1 MIEKILVKKL
11 PRIKYKYIKK
21 QIKILN
27 SSHQIFK
34 YSFESK
40 KRWRQYRSSRKM
52 AALHCFTAKHL
63 KYDSKTNCSVLSH
76 FYLSGHVSHFPPRTF
91 TTPHHAYITF
101 VDLSFSHGALI
112 ARLNYISREED
123 VPPRGASR
131 QNEFTLS
138 FTFVKLV
145 PPRRLN

>member
-40 KRWRQYRSSRKM
+40 KRWR
-52 AALHCFTAKHL
+52 
-63 KYDSKTNCSVLSH
+63 
-76 FYLSGHVSHFPPRTF
+76 
-91 TTPHHAYITF
+91 
-101 VDLSFSHGALI
+101 
-112 ARLNYISREED
+112 
-123 VPPRGASR
+123 
-131 QNEFTLS
+131 
-138 FTFVKLV
+138 
-145 PPRRLN
+145 